1 MHLVSVFLF
10 WDGGGVYWH
19 GESVFIGMQEVR
31 LLAWRRC
38 IYWDRGVCLLAWRR
52 CVYWNGG
59 GAFIGMEVC
68 LLAWRRCVYWR
79 GGGVFLG
86 MEEVCYLNGGGVF
99 IWRG

>member
-1 MHLVSVFLF
+1 MLIGMEVC
-10 WDGGGVYWH
+10 VYWH
-19 GESVFIGMQEVR
+19 GGVVFISMEEVFIGMK
-31 LLAWRRC
+31 
-38 IYWDRGVCLLAWRR
+38 
-52 CVYWNGG
+52 
-59 GAFIGMEVC
+59 EVC